1 MKFCVSSARSIG
13 CTFLDWSIHFLSR
26 QNYFYHVISKTW
38 MPLSQNPLSK
48 INAHGHKKNHPS
60 GADSTLKFINSF
72 NDISNGDLF
81 SLYPVKMRIDKMCDK
96 LGYQL
101 SDMKTPDIWKKINQE
116 IDLDYQKIFND
127 CHNNNTKII
136 FLGSNPDV
144 CLYRLKIRSLERMFT
159 KPEPAKSTDQINE
172 EYQNLFFKSSID
184 SWKELGLTEIWDKR
198 ERMALD
204 IRPFDIELDPILR
217 MPHLHIDSRDWWSR
231 GPKVIQKVFKFLSL
245 TLDQERMQQWLPIYY
260 QWQEIQTNALE
271 FVYYIDHIIN
281 AIVNNIYF
289 EIDLTFEEETVV
301 QHCLLYKH
309 NLNLKTW
316 QLTKFP
322 GNTQDLY
329 KLLEPNIH
337 TV

>member
-1 MKFCVSSARSIG
+1 MKFCVSSARSVG

-26 QNYFYHVISKTW
+26 QHYFYHVISKAW
-38 MPLSQNPLSK
+38 IPLSQNPLSK

-60 GADSTLKFINSF
+60 GADLNLKFINSF
-72 NDISNGDLF
+72 NDTSKGDLF
-81 SLYPVKMRIDKMCDK
+81 SVYPFKMHVDNMCDK

-101 SDMKTPDIWKKINQE
+101 SDMQTPDIWKKINQE
-116 IDLDYQKIFND
+116 MDLDYQKIFND
-127 CHNNNTKII
+127 CHVHDTKII

-144 CLYRLKIRSLERMFT
+144 CLYGLKIRSLDRMFT
-159 KPEPAKSTDQINE
+159 KPIPAKSTVELTE
-172 EYQNLFFKSSID
+172 EFQNLFFKSSID
-184 SWKELGLTEIWDKR
+184 SWKELGLTKIWDIR

-204 IRPFDIELDPILR
+204 IRPFDIDPDPGLL
-217 MPHLHIDSRDWWSR
+217 MPHLHIDSRDWWIR
-231 GPKVIQKVFKFLSL
+231 GPMVIQKVFKFLSL
-245 TLDQERMQQWLPIYY
+245 TVDQERMQQWLPIYY
-260 QWQEIQTNALE
+260 QWQKIQTDALE

-289 EIDLTFEEETVV
+289 EIDLSFEEETVV

-322 GNTQDLY
+322 NNTQDLY

>member
-1 MKFCVSSARSIG
+1 MKFCVSSTRSVG

-26 QNYFYHVISKTW
+26 QSYFYHVISKTW
-38 MPLSQNPLSK
+38 IPLSQNPLSK

-60 GADSTLKFINSF
+60 GADLNLKFINSF
-72 NDISNGDLF
+72 DNISKGDLF
-81 SLYPVKMRIDKMCDK
+81 SVYPFKMHVDNMCNK

-101 SDMKTPDIWKKINQE
+101 SDMQTPDIWKKINQE
-116 IDLDYQKIFND
+116 MDLDYQKIFND
-127 CHNNNTKII
+127 CHAHDTKII

-144 CLYRLKIRSLERMFT
+144 CLYGSKIRSLDRMFT
-159 KPEPAKSTDQINE
+159 KPVPAKSTDELTE

-184 SWKELGLTEIWDKR
+184 SWKELGLTEIWDIR

-204 IRPFDIELDPILR
+204 IRPFDIGPDPVLR
-217 MPHLHIDSRDWWSR
+217 LPHLHIDSRDWWIR
-231 GPKVIQKVFKFLSL
+231 GPKVIQKIFKFLSL

-260 QWQEIQTNALE
+260 QWQQIQTDALE

-322 GNTQDLY
+322 NNTQDLY

>member
-1 MKFCVSSARSIG
+1 MSWI
-13 CTFLDWSIHFLSR
+13 
-26 QNYFYHVISKTW
+26 
-38 MPLSQNPLSK
+38 PLSQNPLSK

-60 GADSTLKFINSF
+60 GADLNLKFINSF
-72 NDISNGDLF
+72 KDTSKGDFF
-81 SLYPVKMRIDKMCDK
+81 SIYPYKMHLDNMCNK

-101 SDMKTPDIWKKINQE
+101 YDVQTPDIWKKINQE

-127 CHNNNTKII
+127 CHVHDTKII

-144 CLYRLKIRSLERMFT
+144 CLYGLKIRVLDRMRT
-159 KPEPAKSTDQINE
+159 KPIPARSTDELIE
-172 EYQNLFFKSSID
+172 EFQNLFFKSSID
-184 SWKELGLTEIWDKR
+184 RWKELGLTEIWDIR

-204 IRPFDIELDPILR
+204 IRPFDINPDPILC
-217 MPHLHIDSRDWWSR
+217 MPHLHIDSRDWWIR
-231 GPKVIQKVFKFLSL
+231 GPKVIQKIFKFLSL
-245 TLDQERMQQWLPIYY
+245 TVDQERMQQWLPIYC
-260 QWQEIQTNALE
+260 QWQEIQTDALE

-289 EIDLTFEEETVV
+289 EIDLTFEEEIVV
-301 QHCLLYKH
+301 QHCLIYQH

-322 GNTQDLY
+322 NNTQDLY
-329 KLLEPNIH
+329 NLLEPNIH